1 MTNTAQTEQWNGPTG
16 EFWAAHAERYERT
29 LGVLTPHLLRGAAAG
44 RNDRVLDVGCGCG
57 ATTREAARS
66 AASAHGVD
74 LSGPMLAHARRAA
87 ADLPNATFEQADAQ
101 VDRLGEFDVAMSRL
115 GVMFFDD
122 PAAAFANLRA
132 ATTRL
137 AFVCW
142 GALSDNEH
150 RVAELAALSPH
161 VPMPAPR
168 TDGGPGAFSLADP
181 DRVRTLLTG
190 AGFTEVE
197 LEQIRQPL
205 SFGRSAAEAVGFK
218 LADPTVR
225 GWFAD
230 AGPDAAARATEA
242 LRRTYEEHETPAGVL
257 FDSTVWLVTA
267 S

>member
-16 EFWAAHAERYERT
+16 EFWATHAERYERT
-29 LGVLTPHLLRGAAAG
+29 LGVLTRHVLRGAALEAA
-44 RNDRVLDVGCGCG
+44 DRVLDVGCGCG
-57 ATTREAARS
+57 ATTREAARL

-87 ADLPNATFEQADAQ
+87 AEPNVTFEQADAQ
-101 VDRLGEFDVAMSRL
+101 VAPLGEFDVAISRL

-122 PAAAFANLRA
+122 PAAAFANLRGA
-132 ATTRL
+132 ATRL

-150 RVAELAALSPH
+150 RVAELAALTPH

-168 TDGGPGAFSLADP
+168 TDDGPGAYSLADP

-197 LEQIRQPL
+197 LEEIREPISL
-205 SFGRSAAEAVGFK
+205 GSSAAEAVEFR
-218 LADPTVR
+218 LNDPTVQ
-225 GWFAD
+225 GWLAE
-230 AGPDAAARATEA
+230 AGAEAAGRATEA
-242 LRRTYEEHETPAGVL
+242 LLRTYEEHKTSAGVQ
-257 FDSTVWLVTA
+257 FDSAAWLVTA
-267 S
+267 H